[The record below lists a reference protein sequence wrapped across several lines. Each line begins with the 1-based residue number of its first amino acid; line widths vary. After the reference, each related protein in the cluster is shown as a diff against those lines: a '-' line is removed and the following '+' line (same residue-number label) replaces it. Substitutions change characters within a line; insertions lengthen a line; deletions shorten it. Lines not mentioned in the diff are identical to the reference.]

1 MKKKAWVSLVAV
13 VLVLCCA
20 VGGTLAWLTAQTN
33 EVKNT
38 FTVGDINITLTETGT
53 MNGNKSFQLIPGTEY
68 SKDPKVSVTGNVD
81 CYLFVRFDEINNPAA
96 YLNYT
101 STLTV
106 GNGWT
111 QGNSENGLPANV
123 WYREVGAN
131 DGVRAW
137 ELLADNKV
145 TVKETV
151 VKTGT
156 DTTGTSNVAMP
167 SEDNQPV
174 LKYQAAAVQKDNR
187 TLEQAFDLVKADLGF
202 TTPTT

>member
-1 MKKKAWVSLVAV
+1 MKKKTVALLLAL
-13 VLVLCCA
+13 VLVFGVA
-20 VGGTLAWLTAQTN
+20 AGGTLAWLTAQTSA
-33 EVKNT
+33 VTNT

-53 MNGNKSFQLIPGTEY
+53 VNGNKSFQLIPGTEY

-101 STLTV
+101 STLTA

-111 QGNSENGLPANV
+111 QGDNENRLPENV

-131 DGVRAW
+131 DDVKEW
-137 ELLADNKV
+137 ELLANNKV

-156 DTTGTSNVAMP
+156 DIAGTSNVAMP
-167 SEDNQPV
+167 SAESQPV

-187 TLEQAFDLVKADLGF
+187 TLEQAFGLVKADLGF
-202 TTPTT
+202 VTP

>member
-1 MKKKAWVSLVAV
+1 MKKKTVALLLAL
-13 VLVLCCA
+13 VLVFGVA
-20 VGGTLAWLTAQTN
+20 AGGTLAWLTAQTSA
-33 EVKNT
+33 VTNT
-38 FTVGDINITLTETGT
+38 FTVGDINITLTETDT
-53 MNGNKSFQLIPGTEY
+53 VNGNKSFQLIPGTEY

-101 STLTV
+101 STLTA

-111 QGNSENGLPANV
+111 RGYNENGLPANV

-131 DGVRAW
+131 DDVKEW
-137 ELLADNKV
+137 ELLANNKV

-156 DTTGTSNVAMP
+156 DTAGTSNVAMP
-167 SEDNQPV
+167 SAESQPV

-187 TLEQAFDLVKADLGF
+187 TLEQAFGLVKADLGF
-202 TTPTT
+202 VTP

>member
-1 MKKKAWVSLVAV
+1 MKKKTVALLLAL
-13 VLVLCCA
+13 VLVFGVA
-20 VGGTLAWLTAQTN
+20 AGGTLAWLTAQTSA
-33 EVKNT
+33 VTNT
-38 FTVGDINITLTETGT
+38 FTVGDINITLTETDT
-53 MNGNKSFQLIPGTEY
+53 VNGNKSFQLIPGTEY

-101 STLTV
+101 STLTA

-111 QGNSENGLPANV
+111 QGDNENGLPANV

-131 DGVRAW
+131 DDVKEW
-137 ELLADNKV
+137 ELLANNKV

-156 DTTGTSNVAMP
+156 DTAGTSNVAMP
-167 SEDNQPV
+167 SAESQPV

-187 TLEQAFDLVKADLGF
+187 TLEQAFGLVKADLGF
-202 TTPTT
+202 VTP